1 MDIILPLLLIL
12 VVAKISGEIFAR
24 IKQPP
29 IIGEMIAGVILGP
42 SILNMVSPEIKGLD
56 VLAEMGIFFILFYG
70 GMQMYLADFKEYL
83 RPSIFI
89 AITGNNLSII
99 AGVAVGVIFNLDFMS
114 TFFIIVVFSLT
125 ALPVAVRILMDM
137 GQLNTRMGKII
148 IASAVID
155 DIICMF
161 FLALALSYAQGDPD
175 KMDAWS
181 VIIMIVKILLFLVL
195 IYYLYKFMTKN
206 GESSI
211 YQIKS
216 FISKIS
222 KESQFFVILIFG
234 IFIGFLG
241 QLLEISFIIGVF
253 YAGILIKESTIG
265 KEAFSNIYNV
275 ISSITFSFFS
285 PILFAYLGVLLNL
298 SLVFNFADPFS
309 IQNILQGKFLV
320 IALIFAIAGK
330 TIGAFLGGVIADLKS
345 KEAAAVGIGL
355 NARGLMG
362 LIISGIGLK
371 YGLIDMR
378 VYAMLVI
385 MCIFTTFIT
394 PYCLKR
400 ILK

>member
-42 SILNMVSPEIKGLD
+42 SFLNLVSPEIKGID
-56 VLAEMGIFFILFYG
+56 VLAEMGIFFILFFG
-70 GMQMYLADFKEYL
+70 GMQMHLLDFKEYL

-89 AITGNNLSII
+89 ALTGNNLAII

-114 TFFIIVVFSLT
+114 VFFIIVVFSLT
-125 ALPVAVRILMDM
+125 ALPVSVRILMDM
-137 GQLNTRMGKII
+137 GKLDTRTGKII

-161 FLALALSYAQGDPD
+161 FLALALSFAQGDPG
-175 KMDAWS
+175 KMNAWS
-181 VIIMIVKILLFLVL
+181 VIIMALKIILFLLL
-195 IYYLYKFMTKN
+195 IYYAYKFMSRD
-206 GESSI
+206 GDSPI
-211 YQIKS
+211 PHIKS
-216 FISKIS
+216 YIGKLS
-222 KESQFFVILIFG
+222 KESQFFVVMIFG

-241 QLLEISFIIGVF
+241 QLLEISFIIGIF

-265 KEAFSNIYNV
+265 KEAFSNINNV
-275 ISSITFSFFS
+275 VSSITFSFFS
-285 PILFAYLGVLLNL
+285 PILFAYLGLLLNL
-298 SLVFNFADPFS
+298 SLVFNFSDLFS
-309 IQNILQGKFLV
+309 TQNILEGKFLL

-345 KEAAAVGIGL
+345 KEAAAVGVGL

-362 LIISGIGLK
+362 LIISGVGLK
-371 YGLIDMR
+371 SGLIDMR

-394 PYCLKR
+394 PYGLKKL
-400 ILK
+400 LK

>member
-12 VVAKISGEIFAR
+12 VVAKITGEIFVL

-29 IIGEMIAGVILGP
+29 IIGEMLAGVILGP
-42 SILNMVSPEIKGLD
+42 SILNQISPDIKGLD

-70 GMQMYLADFKEYL
+70 GMQMHLADFKEYL
-83 RPSIFI
+83 RPSVFI
-89 AITGNNLSII
+89 ALTGNNLAII

-114 TFFIIVVFSLT
+114 VFFIIVVFSLT
-125 ALPVAVRILMDM
+125 ALPVGVRILMDM
-137 GQLNTRMGKII
+137 GKLNTRMGKII

-155 DIICMF
+155 DILCMF
-161 FLALALSYAQGDPD
+161 FLALALSYAQGDPG
-175 KMDAWS
+175 KMGAGS
-181 VIIMIVKILLFLVL
+181 VIIMILKILLFLVL
-195 IYYLYKFMTKN
+195 IYYLYKFMAKK
-206 GESSI
+206 GDSPI

-216 FISKIS
+216 FISKLS
-222 KESQFFVILIFG
+222 KESQFFVVLIFG
-234 IFIGFLG
+234 IFIGILG

-265 KEAFSNIYNV
+265 KEAFSNIYDV
-275 ISSITFSFFS
+275 VSSITFSFFS
-285 PILFAYLGVLLNL
+285 PILFAYLGLLLNL

-309 IQNILQGKFLV
+309 TQNILQGKFLL
-320 IALIFAIAGK
+320 IALVFAIAGK
-330 TIGAFLGGVIADLKS
+330 TLGAFIGGVIAGLKS
-345 KEAAAVGIGL
+345 REALAVGIGL

-394 PYCLKR
+394 PYGLKK

>member
-70 GMQMYLADFKEYL
+70 GMQMHLADFKEYL

-89 AITGNNLSII
+89 ALTGNNLAII

-125 ALPVAVRILMDM
+125 ALPVGVRILMDM

-161 FLALALSYAQGDPD
+161 FLALALSYAQGDPGR
-175 KMDAWS
+175 MDAWS
-181 VIIMIVKILLFLVL
+181 VIIMILKILFFLVL
-195 IYYLYKFMTKN
+195 IYYLYKFMAKK
-206 GESSI
+206 GESPISRI
-211 YQIKS
+211 IS
-216 FISKIS
+216 FINKLS
-222 KESQFFVILIFG
+222 KESQFFVVLIFG

-265 KEAFSNIYNV
+265 KVAFSNIYDV
-275 ISSITFSFFS
+275 VSSITFSFFS
-285 PILFAYLGVLLNL
+285 PILFAYLGMLLNL

-309 IQNILQGKFLV
+309 TRNIIQGKFLL
-320 IALIFAIAGK
+320 IALVFAIVGKTLGALIGGAIAG
-330 TIGAFLGGVIADLKS
+330 LKS
-345 KEAAAVGIGL
+345 REALAVGIGL

-394 PYCLKR
+394 PYGLKR

>member
-12 VVAKISGEIFAR
+12 VVAKITGEIFAR
-24 IKQPP
+24 IRQPP

-42 SILNMVSPEIKGLD
+42 SLLNLVSPEIKGID
-56 VLAEMGIFFILFYG
+56 VLAEIGIFFILFFG
-70 GMQMYLADFKEYL
+70 GMQMHISDFKEYL

-89 AITGNNLSII
+89 AMTGNNLAII

-114 TFFIIVVFSLT
+114 VFFIIVVFSLT
-125 ALPVAVRILMDM
+125 ALPVSVRILMDM
-137 GQLNTRMGKII
+137 GKLNTRTGKII

-161 FLALALSYAQGDPD
+161 FLALALSYAQGDQG
-175 KMDAWS
+175 KMDTWS
-181 VIIMIVKILLFLVL
+181 IMMMVLKILFFLLL
-195 IYYLYKFMTKN
+195 IYYIYKFMSRE
-206 GESSI
+206 GDSPISHI
-211 YQIKS
+211 RS

-234 IFIGFLG
+234 IFIGLLG
-241 QLLEISFIIGVF
+241 KLLEISFIIGVF
-253 YAGILIKESTIG
+253 YAGILIKGSTIG
-265 KEAFSNIYNV
+265 KEAFSNIYDV

-285 PILFAYLGVLLNL
+285 PILFAYLGLLLNL

-309 IQNILQGKFLV
+309 TQNILQGQFLL

-330 TIGAFLGGVIADLKS
+330 TVGAFLGGVIADLKS

-394 PYCLKR
+394 PYGLKK

>member
-70 GMQMYLADFKEYL
+70 GMQMHLADFKEYL

-137 GQLNTRMGKII
+137 GKLNTRMGKII